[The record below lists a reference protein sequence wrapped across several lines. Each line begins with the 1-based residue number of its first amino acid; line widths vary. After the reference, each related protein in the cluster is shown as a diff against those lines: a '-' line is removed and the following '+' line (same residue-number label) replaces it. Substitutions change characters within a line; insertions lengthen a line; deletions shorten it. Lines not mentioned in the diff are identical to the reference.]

1 MRGSKAVILS
11 HQNVFSPRRE
21 KRLSAEVI
29 GSLRGGN
36 SVSPRRGECLSISNR
51 NEWRAFWTLL
61 LCRFS
66 IKKSAGKLCVGIG
79 VCLLVEWGR
88 VPAEAM
94 SVRDYS
100 LVLRHFVRLWVVYVS
115 VLV

>member
-1 MRGSKAVILS
+1 MRGSKTAILS
-11 HQNVFSPRRE
+11 LQNIFSPRRE
-21 KRLSAEVI
+21 KCLSAEVI

-36 SVSPRRGECLSISNR
+36 GFPSRRDEYLSISNR

-94 SVRDYS
+94 SVRNYS
-100 LVLRHFVRLWVVYVS
+100 LVLRHFVSLWVVYVP

>member
-1 MRGSKAVILS
+1 MRGSKTAILS
-11 HQNVFSPRRE
+11 LQIVFSPRRE
-21 KRLSAEVI
+21 KWLSAEVI

-36 SVSPRRGECLSISNR
+36 GFPSRRDEYLSISNR

-61 LCRFS
+61 LCRVS

-100 LVLRHFVRLWVVYVS
+100 LVLRHFVSLWVVYVP